1 MLILE
6 KKISFHE
13 RYNDILNEILRP
25 EIIYLDEKLIWRRFR
40 KIFGFSHLK
49 LNNLKKYSP
58 LILENLSNHE
68 IYQTILRSCG
78 TIINEI
84 K

>member
-13 RYNDILNEILRP
+13 RYNNILNDTLKP
-25 EIIYLDEKLIWRRFR
+25 EIIYLDEKLIWKRFR
-40 KIFGFSHLK
+40 KIFGLSHLK
-49 LNNLKKYSP
+49 LNNLRNTSP
-58 LILENLSNHE
+58 IILENLSNNE
-68 IYQTILRSCG
+68 IYLAILRSCG
-78 TIINEI
+78 SIINEI

>member
-13 RYNDILNEILRP
+13 RYNNILNDTLRP
-25 EIIYLDEKLIWRRFR
+25 EIIYLDEKLIWKRFR
-40 KIFGFSHLK
+40 KIFGFSQLK
-49 LNNLKKYSP
+49 LNNLRKISP
-58 LILENLSNHE
+58 IVLENLSNHE
-68 IYQTILRSCG
+68 IYQAILRSCG
-78 TIINEI
+78 SIISEI